1 MYLSDLQ
8 SWHQN
13 SLAGIAAY
21 AREAR
26 LREGPASG
34 RYANSSDSSNSI
46 VGQSAQGITNA
57 RPDGLRPLADISARS
72 WDDMILPAV
81 AKRIRQEQMQADQ
94 AGAAVNRV
102 EPTLQ
107 DDTELIV
114 TECHV
119 DGSPKRW
126 KRVRRKVERSEGSA
140 IPPNVVY
147 SLGNGVESAL
157 SNTQDCGPA
166 FEAELSTPTMKVPP
180 CDDGLQHSS
189 AQKPRADRTCS
200 EDRSEAA
207 VAFEVPASARH
218 PKGRTRDSTVAANT
232 LNPAEQTS
240 ATPAQSAAFTNLAS
254 ATDAHQTASEAQAM
268 KPRLHDEERDKSH
281 SGWCKCVIM

>member
-26 LREGPASG
+26 LREGPAGG
-34 RYANSSDSSNSI
+34 RYANSSDSSNSM
-46 VGQSAQGITNA
+46 VGQSAQDITST
-57 RPDGLRPLADISARS
+57 RPDALRPLADTSTRS

-81 AKRIRQEQMQADQ
+81 AKRIRQEQLQAEQ
-94 AGAAVNRV
+94 AGASINRV

-140 IPPNVVY
+140 IPPNVDY
-147 SLGNGVESAL
+147 GFGNGVDSAL
-157 SNTQDCGPA
+157 SNTQDLGPA
-166 FEAELSTPTMKVPP
+166 LKAVISTSALKVPP
-180 CDDGLQHSS
+180 RDEEPQHSS
-189 AQKPRADRTCS
+189 GRSDRTCS
-200 EDRSEAA
+200 EDRSEVAA
-207 VAFEVPASARH
+207 VFEVPASARH
-218 PKGRTRDSTVAANT
+218 PKGRTRDPTAAVNT
-232 LNPAEQTS
+232 RNPTEQTS
-240 ATPAQSAAFTNLAS
+240 ATPAQPATFTNLAS
-254 ATDAHQTASEAQAM
+254 ATDAHQTASDAQAM
-268 KPRLHDEERDKSH
+268 KPRLQDDERDKSH